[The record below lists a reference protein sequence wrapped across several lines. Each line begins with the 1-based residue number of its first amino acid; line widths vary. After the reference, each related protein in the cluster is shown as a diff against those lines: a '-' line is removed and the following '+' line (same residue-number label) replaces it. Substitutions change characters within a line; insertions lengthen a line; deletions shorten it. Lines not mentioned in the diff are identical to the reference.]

1 MPRRVVIVED
11 EPEIAELVAEVLRD
25 QGYRALCC
33 DGATAL
39 ARMGEARPDV
49 VVLDLMMAPVS
60 GWDVAR
66 AMREHPALGDVPVV
80 VASAAARIKEA
91 AENRSTRW
99 SLPKPFD
106 LTDPLEVV
114 QRAAV
119 LAARPY

>member
-66 AMREHPALGDVPVV
+66 AMREDPALGEVPIVV
-80 VASAAARIKEA
+80 VSAVAYAREEA
-91 AENRSTRW
+91 AKLGTEW
-99 SLPKPFD
+99 CLPKPFD
-106 LTDPLEVV
+106 VNELIDVV
-114 QRAAV
+114 RRATG
-119 LAARPY
+119 LAAAPL